1 MIVPGARGSTRF
13 TPRPERNLIV
23 LRFSRCFMFDLPFTP
38 SNWRKTARFQSTD
51 AFATRFAKLSLLQNF
66 VYPLEVAANKKK
78 NPSDFK
84 RGTGFEC

>member
-1 MIVPGARGSTRF
+1 
-13 TPRPERNLIV
+13 
-23 LRFSRCFMFDLPFTP
+23 MFDLPFTP

-78 NPSDFK
+78 TPATSSVVRDSSVRQKFRIGRK
-84 RGTGFEC
+84 GK